1 MDHPNRVLADN
12 LAVLLRI
19 TKTLVNT
26 EHSMKPT
33 LQIVTRDEAESLP
46 VMATAT
52 DVREVIRFLKHHPE
66 GITAVQAADAFRK
79 RVFDARKV
87 SAYEYWKIIL
97 RNGDRL
103 KLTPLG
109 LELAQCL
116 SPEVKVYRTVLG
128 NIAPYHEGLEWIQE
142 QELEIVT
149 HLDIGEFWREHHSN
163 VLQSDSEEQLEA
175 YAASFFHICHEAE
188 VGTLTIGRKGQPTR
202 LHINPAELDSYL
214 NRLEPDAVR
223 TEEKIAVSQ
232 SSPRV
237 FISHAGAPK
246 LVSQITNGLELA
258 DLEFE
263 TIDRTDGWSID
274 KTLAVLKR
282 CEAGVIVIA
291 EDNGRVSDL
300 LLIQLG
306 AALVHFGRRLLLVV
320 KKGLTLPP
328 DFESVTRCEV
338 EDDLTWNS
346 GLELMRALK
355 RLKVEETDS

>member
-1 MDHPNRVLADN
+1 
-12 LAVLLRI
+12 
-19 TKTLVNT
+19 
-26 EHSMKPT
+26 MKPT

-46 VMATAT
+46 VLATAT

-66 GITAVQAADAFRK
+66 GITAVQATDAFRK
-79 RVFDARKV
+79 RIFDARKV

-142 QELEIVT
+142 QELELVT
-149 HLDIGEFWREHHSN
+149 HLDIGEFWRERHSS
-163 VLQSDSEEQLEA
+163 VLQGDSEEQLEA
-175 YAASFFHICHEAE
+175 HAASFFHICHEAE
-188 VGTLTIGRKGQPTR
+188 VGTLTVGRKGQPTR

-214 NRLEPDAVR
+214 TGIEPSTAA
-223 TEEKIAVSQ
+223 KIVVQQ
-232 SSPRV
+232 SSAPRV
-237 FISHAGAPK
+237 FISHAGVPG
-246 LVSQITNGLELA
+246 LLSQITNGLELA

-263 TIDRTDGWSID
+263 TIDRAAEWSID
-274 KTLAVLKR
+274 KTLALLKR
-282 CEAGVIVIA
+282 CDAGVIVIT

-306 AALVHFGRRLLLVV
+306 AALVHFGRRLLLVL
-320 KKGLTLPP
+320 KKGLTLPR
-328 DFESVTRCEV
+328 DFDSATRCEV

-355 RLKVEETDS
+355 RLKDEA